1 MRPAAGQVVMLI
13 VAKQADLGSSEGS
26 LQVDC
31 LGAAGWAAGWAAA
44 WSLRLELKELWTPIW
59 TGQNL
64 SGSAPLP
71 LSDRGQA

>member
-31 LGAAGWAAGWAAA
+31 LGAAGWATA

>member
-1 MRPAAGQVVMLI
+1 MLV
-13 VAKQADLGSSEGS
+13 VAKQADLGFSEGS

-31 LGAAGWAAGWAAA
+31 LGAAG

-71 LSDRGQA
+71 LSVRGQA